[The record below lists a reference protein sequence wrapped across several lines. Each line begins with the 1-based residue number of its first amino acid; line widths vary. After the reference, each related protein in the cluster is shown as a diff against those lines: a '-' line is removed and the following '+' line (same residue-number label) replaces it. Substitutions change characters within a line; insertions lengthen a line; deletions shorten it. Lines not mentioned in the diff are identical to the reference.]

1 MGWRRAGREGG
12 HRSRRVSQAFLG
24 TATSDNYY
32 YDDDDMSARSKLVI
46 SLSYFADGAA
56 HMKHYL
62 SAGSHITTCFGSHFC
77 DASQDGHRDTAHFRE
92 HATTLHPCFGPTDFR
107 SHNPTGSPSV
117 VLGTVHE
124 GGILVKLCQNH
135 IHLRVRRSH

>member
-12 HRSRRVSQAFLG
+12 HRSRKISQAFLG

-32 YDDDDMSARSKLVI
+32 YDDDDMSARSKLVV
-46 SLSYFADGAA
+46 SLSYCADGAA

-62 SAGSHITTCFGSHFC
+62 SAGSHITTCLVHISATLLKMVIEIQPTSGSMRPHC
-77 DASQDGHRDTAHFRE
+77 THAS
-92 HATTLHPCFGPTDFR
+92 GPTDFR